1 MGWDLEPGTVLEMG
15 VPDAVA
21 GASELGTGKI
31 CRVRLKAVRSQ
42 EGDRPRRSRAQGR
55 TMVRMSKHTP
65 EALISPLDRALGE
78 RPEASISPLHCALSK
93 PHEAEFMKP

>member
-42 EGDRPRRSRAQGR
+42 HTDMYGRVRSQDWTG
-55 TMVRMSKHTP
+55 
-65 EALISPLDRALGE
+65 LDWT
-78 RPEASISPLHCALSK
+78 
-93 PHEAEFMKP
+93 